1 MVGAF
6 SRGRINPHV
15 PIELFFGAAH
25 RTLSHCCTLP
35 SDTCCNEAMRR
46 ILLLAALAAAD
57 DHIHASH
64 ADIELA
70 RDFRVDKH
78 HKIIV
83 SNIGDEDL
91 AFYYLGNEGNQ
102 GMEHPEPT
110 WDMSE
115 TLCAVLGPDEEAGR
129 FVRFRDSF
137 VVRSADMKWRVRF
150 HIIPSRFIEQPY
162 GITFSNPMTEGEGV
176 IQLKHHEDAPVVPF
190 GPGGQSSRAIP
201 HGHRLELRDD
211 AGRPRVAVEVH
222 LPDEDE

>member
-1 MVGAF
+1 MYIIYVVLCVARRRRKGLEPFERSSRTRTHASSSNFFLGLPTRPCGA
-6 SRGRINPHV
+6 
-15 PIELFFGAAH
+15 LLGALLLQQRA
-25 RTLSHCCTLP
+25 
-35 SDTCCNEAMRR
+35 AMRR

-129 FVRFRDSF
+129 
-137 VVRSADMKWRVRF
+137 VVR
-150 HIIPSRFIEQPY
+150 
-162 GITFSNPMTEGEGV
+162 
-176 IQLKHHEDAPVVPF
+176 
-190 GPGGQSSRAIP
+190 
-201 HGHRLELRDD
+201 LRD
-211 AGRPRVAVEVH
+211 
-222 LPDEDE
+222 

>member
-1 MVGAF
+1 
-6 SRGRINPHV
+6 
-15 PIELFFGAAH
+15 
-25 RTLSHCCTLP
+25 
-35 SDTCCNEAMRR
+35 MRR
-46 ILLLAALAAAD
+46 ILVLAALAAAD

-115 TLCAVLGPDEEAGR
+115 TPLCVLGPGRGGRALRAVPR
-129 FVRFRDSF
+129 FVRRAERGHEVARALPHHS
-137 VVRSADMKWRVRF
+137 VASSS
-150 HIIPSRFIEQPY
+150 SRT
-162 GITFSNPMTEGEGV
+162 GSRACRTRCSKV
-176 IQLKHHEDAPVVPF
+176 IRHRAEAPRRRA
-190 GPGGQSSRAIP
+190 GRALRAGGQSSRAIP

-211 AGRPRVAVEVH
+211 GRKALVAVEEY
-222 LPDEDE
+222 LPTRTVRVVWSFHVDGAARGAISRSKKRVSKPGSNARAPW

>member
-1 MVGAF
+1 MGLPTRPCGAF
-6 SRGRINPHV
+6 
-15 PIELFFGAAH
+15 LGALLLQQRA
-25 RTLSHCCTLP
+25 
-35 SDTCCNEAMRR
+35 AMRR

-162 GITFSNPMTEGEGV
+162 GITFSNPMLEGDSV
-176 IQLKHHEDAPVVPF
+176 IELKHHADAPVVPF

-211 AGRPRVAVEVH
+211 GGRPRVAVEVH